1 METSTLPRRLLG
13 LSRARPKPRGGVYR
27 GRGGAPNVTSFQE
40 LGLCAGHHV
49 FRGEHAADGLST
61 ETWRAAV
68 GRAAPGV
75 SLFGDPDQ

>member
-1 METSTLPRRLLG
+1 METSTLPRLLLG

-27 GRGGAPNVTSFQE
+27 GRGSPNVTSFQE

-61 ETWRAAV
+61 EAWRAAV

-75 SLFGDPDQ
+75 SRFGDLDQ